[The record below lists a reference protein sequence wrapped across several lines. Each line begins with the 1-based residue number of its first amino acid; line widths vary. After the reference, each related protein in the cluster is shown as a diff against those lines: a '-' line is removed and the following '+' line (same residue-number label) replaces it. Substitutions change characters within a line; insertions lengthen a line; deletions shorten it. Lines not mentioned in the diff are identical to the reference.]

1 MRKRYSSRE
10 SVACGGSAA
19 CDVRGAALCG
29 AALCDAKTAAI
40 TPRNDS
46 ATATPSGC
54 SVRCMLTMTVGLE
67 PVGRL

>member
-19 CDVRGAALCG
+19 CDACD
-29 AALCDAKTAAI
+29 AALCDDKTAAI

-46 ATATPSGC
+46 AGATPSDC
-54 SVRCMLTMTVGLE
+54 SVRCVFTMTVGLE